1 MADAVE
7 KYFPHTTSWIILN
20 RLKDFNDRPELIREL
35 AVRFSKL
42 TGHSLYFKFAPLY
55 EEAVKY
61 YDKHSSFPDLKYFNE
76 RFPDG
81 RLMWEMT
88 NASFSMDMY
97 AELRKQLDY
106 ELILQGIN
114 ERLGTCDTM
123 DIEGCRYYGKV
134 LTKFAETNVDIPVDV
149 KDDLVNFYDEYK
161 QTYHGIYT
169 GNKMVDEQVGA
180 LTGITTIAAPS
191 GNGKST
197 FALSTAYNVATMP
210 DEDGLGRNVLYIS
223 FEMTKAQL
231 LANIASIESS
241 FAENNGE
248 RIKAEDIKE
257 KKLDEKGEALVKK
270 YMSTFF
276 KRINNSGGFLSLI
289 DNTKMTGYTTIEEF
303 MACIEEH
310 SEKIGRKF
318 DLIFIDNFDS
328 LKMLKGERG
337 QDESAKMNYFVTKLD
352 SFSKTYM
359 DGYGTCIVLLSQ
371 TNRDG
376 FKKLRAM
383 EANGSQEISIDFTV
397 IQQYS
402 ALFERATAVIV
413 LYSSALMRAANQLK
427 LMPVKLRNKPLPRQP
442 ITLTTRWEYSYV
454 GGGYVPPTVEQTAL
468 ISELDPDYNEDDDV
482 DEEMIG
488 VDDSASEIPWD
499 EVPTKNL
506 SNLTLED

>member
-7 KYFPHTTSWIILN
+7 KYFPHTTAWIILN
-20 RLKDFNDRPELIREL
+20 RLKEFNERPELIREL

-42 TGHSLYFKFAPLY
+42 QGHTIYFKFAPLF

-61 YDKHSSFPDLKYFNE
+61 FDKHNFFPDLKYFNE

-97 AELRKQLDY
+97 AELKKQLDY

-114 ERLGTCDTM
+114 ERLGKCDTM

-134 LTKFAETNVDIPVDV
+134 LTKFAETSVEIPVDV
-149 KDDLVNFYDEYK
+149 KSDWLNYYEEYEK
-161 QTYHGIYT
+161 TYHGIYT

-197 FALSTAYNVATMP
+197 FALSVAYNVATLP
-210 DEDGLGRNVLYIS
+210 DENGLGRNVLYIS

-231 LANIASIESS
+231 LANVTSIESS
-241 FAENNGE
+241 FSENNGA
-248 RIKAEDIKE
+248 RLKAEDIKE
-257 KKLDEKGEALVKK
+257 KKLDEKGKALVKQ
-270 YMSTFF
+270 YMDSFMQ
-276 KRINNSGGFLSLI
+276 RVNHSGGYLSLV
-289 DNTKMTGYTTIEEF
+289 DNTKMTGYNTIEEF
-303 MACIEEH
+303 IACIEEH
-310 SEKIGRKF
+310 SEKVGRKF
-318 DLIFIDNFDS
+318 DLIIIDNFDS

-376 FKKLRAM
+376 LKKLRAM

-402 ALFERATAVIV
+402 ALFERATAVLV
-413 LYSSALMRAANQLK
+413 LYSSALMRANNQLK

-454 GGGYVPPTVEQTAL
+454 GGGYVPPTVTTSDL
-468 ISELDPDYNEDDDV
+468 TSLLKPNF
-482 DEEMIG
+482 DENADEIDEGMIG
-488 VDDSASEIPWD
+488 VEENTEEVPWD
-499 EVPTKNL
+499 EESDDL
-506 SNLTLED
+506 SDLSLD

>member
-1 MADAVE
+1 MIDTQE
-7 KYFPHTTSWIILN
+7 KYYPHTIAWIVLN
-20 RLKDFNDRPELIREL
+20 RLKEFNERPELIREL
-35 AVRFSKL
+35 AVRFTKL
-42 TGHSLYFKFAPLY
+42 TSHTLYFKFAPLY

-61 YDKHSSFPDLKYFNE
+61 FEKHNSFPDLKYFNE

-97 AELRKQLDY
+97 AELKKQLDY
-106 ELILQGIN
+106 ELIIQGFN
-114 ERLGTCDTM
+114 ERLGKCPTM

-149 KDDLVNFYDEYK
+149 KENLVNFYDEYEK
-161 QTYHGIYT
+161 NYHGIYT

-197 FALSTAYNVATMP
+197 FALSIAYNVATLP
-210 DEDGLGRNVLYIS
+210 DENGLGRNVLYIS
-223 FEMTKAQL
+223 YEMTKPQL

-241 FAENNGE
+241 FSEQNSE

-257 KKLDEKGEALVKK
+257 KKLDENGKALVKK
-270 YMSTFF
+270 YMGMFF
-276 KRINNSGGFLSLI
+276 KRINNSGGFLSLV
-289 DNTKMTGYTTIEEF
+289 DNTAMTGYNTIEEF

-318 DLIFIDNFDS
+318 DLIIIDNFDS
-328 LKMLKGERG
+328 LKMLKGEKG

-352 SFSKTYM
+352 SFTKTYM
-359 DGYGTCIVLLSQ
+359 DGYGTCIILLSQ

-376 FKKLRAM
+376 LKKLRAM

-413 LYSSALMRAANQLK
+413 LYSSALMRANNQLK

-454 GGGYVPPTVEQTAL
+454 GGGYVPPKVTTEDLTSL
-468 ISELDPDYNEDDDV
+468 LDEDYNEDDLVQDLV
-482 DEEMIG
+482 TGAPSEDLPWEDG
-488 VDDSASEIPWD
+488 DD
-499 EVPTKNL
+499 L
-506 SNLTLED
+506 SDLTLEGEQ